1 MQSRLRKLEKVQVM
15 HEIKSEND
23 PSSLICFVASM
34 VQIHENR
41 CFNISLSVFL
51 VTAFWSK
58 KNYEK
63 FSTIKYKHIKKVE
76 LSSSLQGLM
85 M

>member
-1 MQSRLRKLEKVQVM
+1 M

-34 VQIHENR
+34 VQIRENQ
-41 CFNISLSVFL
+41 CFKISLHQYFL
-51 VTAFWSK
+51 SLSFDRK
-58 KNYEK
+58 KITK
-63 FSTIKYKHIKKVE
+63 SLALFSASIDKKTK

-85 M
+85 T

>member
-1 MQSRLRKLEKVQVM
+1 M

-41 CFNISLSVFL
+41 CFNISLHQYFL
-51 VTAFWSK
+51 SLPFDGK
-58 KNYEK
+58 KNYVT
-63 FSTIKYKHIKKVE
+63 FSTIKYKHIKKAE
-76 LSSSLQGLM
+76 LSSSQQGLM